1 MAPGCACGE
10 GLTTEAAELMGLMAG
25 TPVASSIIDAHA
37 GGIGKFL
44 PVILSLSNKYVAH
57 AYMHLSIYA

>member
-1 MAPGCACGE
+1 MQTALSNFSGQKVMAPGCACGE

-37 GGIGKFL
+37 GGIGKFFYRL
-44 PVILSLSNKYVAH
+44 FCH
-57 AYMHLSIYA
+57 